1 MTDARRATLLDLV
14 PASTVVGSHVWPDEL
29 DPATWTGFRRQAAS
43 AERPL
48 EHVAPEE
55 LGNAMVALCRAADG
69 LPRDDLLNR
78 AAVVFGYRRR
88 TPTITPALEAALAQ
102 AVRSGRLSEL
112 PSGLF
117 TA

>member
-1 MTDARRATLLDLV
+1 
-14 PASTVVGSHVWPDEL
+14 
-29 DPATWTGFRRQAAS
+29 
-43 AERPL
+43 
-48 EHVAPEE
+48 
-55 LGNAMVALCRAADG
+55 MVALCRAADG
-69 LPRDDLLNR
+69 LSRDDLLNR